1 MNEEAQRYQRT
12 SEICLGRV
20 GRDVLVSNPT
30 PTTDLGG
37 IVRGDRTIEID
48 EDIPSILHTRSCA
61 RLPGRERAF
70 SQNRRN
76 YGFAGRALSVQGR
89 P

>member
-20 GRDVLVSNPT
+20 ERDVLVSNPT

-37 IVRGDRTIEID
+37 IVRGDRTIEIG
-48 EDIPSILHTRSCA
+48 EDIRSILHTRDPVIIFGHTYSIAVLHHC
-61 RLPGRERAF
+61 
-70 SQNRRN
+70 NRW
-76 YGFAGRALSVQGR
+76 Q
-89 P
+89 